1 MSGRTPLRFRIR
13 RRYAYLQSADI
24 PEAMSHWPR
33 LGAGQRN
40 PQLPRD
46 SMTGW
51 WLGRRPPGSEIYCE
65 LPGLSGCIMTPWGH
79 YQSQDDHFQLQTSPT
94 AVIRVGRGR
103 R

>member
-1 MSGRTPLRFRIR
+1 MSGRTPLRFGIR

-24 PEAMSHWPR
+24 PGAMSRWPR

-51 WLGRRPPGSEIYCE
+51 WL
-65 LPGLSGCIMTPWGH
+65 GCIMTPWGH

-94 AVIRVGRGR
+94 AVIRAGRGR
-103 R
+103 C